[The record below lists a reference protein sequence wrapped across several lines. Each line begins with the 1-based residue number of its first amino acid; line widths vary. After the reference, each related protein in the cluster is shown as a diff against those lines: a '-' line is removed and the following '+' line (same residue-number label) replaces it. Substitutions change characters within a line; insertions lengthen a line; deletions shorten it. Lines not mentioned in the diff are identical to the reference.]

1 MNALK
6 NMPFWIWFVVVTVV
20 CYAIWNPTGY
30 SMYDLWKT
38 PPLEA
43 RIFLK
48 LFISFIL
55 GAIIFFFLATTMQTI
70 GTFGVIVYVIFLGIT
85 VGLLNE
91 LGWITLADL
100 ASAKYWP
107 QPVVALMLT
116 IGLLFEKIRFAITGI
131 RTVDNGDE

>member
-1 MNALK
+1 M
-6 NMPFWIWFVVVTVV
+6 
-20 CYAIWNPTGY
+20 
-30 SMYDLWKT
+30 
-38 PPLEA
+38 EA

-70 GTFGVIVYVIFLGIT
+70 GTFGVIVYVIFLRIT